1 MRHSHLHE
9 GVGRARVGHLRKAE
23 ALHDGDLEGARLG
36 VEGQRQLDLSHV
48 GGHDEAERAVAG
60 RVGGSVASEV
70 GPLQL
75 QVDLLL
81 ALVLDQ
87 LRQRLRGLRQQVVAG
102 QVLVCK
108 NVCGS

>member
-1 MRHSHLHE
+1 MHE
-9 GVGRARVGHLRKAE
+9 GVGRARVGHLRE
-23 ALHDGDLEGARLG
+23 PDALHDGDLEGARLG

-48 GGHDEAERAVAG
+48 GGHDEAAV
-60 RVGGSVASEV
+60 RVGVPQV

-87 LRQRLRGLRQQVVAG
+87 LREGLARLGQQVVSG
-102 QVLVCK
+102 QILV
-108 NVCGS
+108 

>member
-1 MRHSHLHE
+1 MHE
-9 GVGRARVGHLRKAE
+9 GVGRARVGHLRQSK

-36 VEGQRQLDLSHV
+36 VEGKRELDLTHV
-48 GGHDEAERAVAG
+48 GGHDEPEGAV
-60 RVGGSVASEV
+60 RVVGDAPQV

-87 LRQRLRGLRQQVVAG
+87 FR
-102 QVLVCK
+102 
-108 NVCGS
+108 